1 MNIRLRNI
9 IKIIVLIFVIFFIYF
24 LCFINTDTDIR
35 IIGLLISALIIA
47 IIGYIYVLEN
57 RRDEVIKEQSNISK
71 IILIGSEGRPDK
83 EWSMENLKSLLIGR
97 NIENNFV
104 DIDLS
109 DEVYSDYVALKH
121 AVLNFADG
129 IWYIEDYES
138 VNGVGIKKNGEECA
152 FKLKPN
158 VLYRLDKGDVIHI
171 AKIKLHLR

>member
-1 MNIRLRNI
+1 MNIRLRNL

-35 IIGLLISALIIA
+35 VVGLVISGLILA

-57 RRDEVIKEQSNISK
+57 KKSEVTKEQSNISK
-71 IILIGSEGRPDK
+71 IILIGNEGRPDK
-83 EWSMENLKSLLIGR
+83 EWSMENIKSLLIGKSTT
-97 NIENNFV
+97 NNFV
-104 DIDLS
+104 DIDLR
-109 DEVYSDYVALKH
+109 DEVYSDYVAPTH
-121 AVLNFADG
+121 AVLNFTDG

-138 VNGVGIKKNGEECA
+138 VNGVGIKKNGEEYA

-171 AKIKLHLR
+171 AKIKLYLR